1 MLQILIA
8 EDDPSISKLVK
19 VTLEKAGYGCTCAED
34 GLIAADLLDTKAFDL
49 ILLDVML
56 PGADGFQLMEYIRP
70 LGVPVIFL
78 TAKAGIPE
86 RIKGLRLG
94 AEDYV
99 TKPFDIYELL
109 ARVEVVCRRYHK
121 TQAIL
126 TYGDLSVDT
135 EAMVAK
141 KAGQPM
147 ALTRTEFDLLL
158 LFLRNVG
165 FALPRESIYSRIW
178 GGELPPGSKAVDFHI
193 QNLRKKL
200 GLEACLKAVPSVGYR
215 LEVNRVEIP

>member
-8 EDDPSISKLVK
+8 EDDPAIAKLLK
-19 VTLEKAGYGCTCAED
+19 ITLEKAGYGCVWAED
-34 GLIAADLLDTKAFDL
+34 GLSAADLLDTRAFDL

-56 PGADGFQLMEYIRP
+56 PGEDGFRLMEYIRP
-70 LGVPVIFL
+70 LGIPVIFL
-78 TAKAGIPE
+78 TAKTGIPD

-109 ARVEVVCRRYHK
+109 ARIEVVCRRYHK
-121 TQAIL
+121 TQTIL
-126 TYGDLSVDT
+126 TYGELFVDT
-135 EAMVAK
+135 EAMLVK
-141 KAGQPM
+141 KAQIPV

-215 LEVNRVEIP
+215 LEVSRVEIP